1 MACTVQFAFSRPRE
15 GLQHAV
21 TRQMAG
27 SLDSGAVGQNIEI
40 DASPFL
46 ADDSSTTPNKR
57 MTRTRG
63 PSHRP
68 ARAEGVP
75 LTLASPRDDTDRALI
90 ALLQSNARDSAA
102 NLARKLGVA
111 RTTVIARIARLERDK
126 VLLGYTA
133 VLGQDLNDAALHAYV
148 GISVQPRAGRSVEQR
163 LARMPELR
171 QLCTVAG
178 EFDYMALIRAESAA
192 RLDAL
197 LDEIGSVEGVSRT
210 ITSVVLARRIDRQG

>member
-1 MACTVQFAFSRPRE
+1 MCGDVADEARWAAVQP
-15 GLQHAV
+15 
-21 TRQMAG
+21 
-27 SLDSGAVGQNIEI
+27 IETLRLTQV
-40 DASPFL
+40 PFWPTISQTL
-46 ADDSSTTPNKR
+46 PNKR

-75 LTLASPRDDTDRALI
+75 LALASPRDDTDRALI
-90 ALLQSNARDSAA
+90 ALLQSNARESAA

-111 RTTVIARIARLERDK
+111 RTTVMARLARLERDK

-133 VLGQDLNDAALHAYV
+133 VLGQDLNDTALHAYV

-197 LDEIGSVEGVSRT
+197 LDEIGGVEGVSRA